1 MKNKIVEVVASW
13 NGRER
18 QIMNEEKTWENMEK
32 RRAKEREK
40 YGRMIEKE
48 LVHSLLNDEIPLETS
63 QYELGD
69 GAVHRNKQFLIL
81 KGVK

>member
-1 MKNKIVEVVASW
+1 
-13 NGRER
+13 
-18 QIMNEEKTWENMEK
+18 MNEEKTWENMEK

-63 QYELGD
+63 NMNLVMVLFTEI
-69 GAVHRNKQFLIL
+69 NNFFF
-81 KGVK
+81 